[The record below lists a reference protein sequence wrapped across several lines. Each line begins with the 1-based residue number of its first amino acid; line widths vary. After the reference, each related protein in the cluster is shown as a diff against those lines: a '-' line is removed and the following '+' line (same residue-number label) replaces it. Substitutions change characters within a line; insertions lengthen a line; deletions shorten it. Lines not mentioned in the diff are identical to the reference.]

1 VWKPVR
7 WTFKGSA
14 VKVFQHTQLTFGA
27 FLCNG
32 QVKTLEKEERTMKVF
47 LWIAF
52 LILIAVTIFAVQNS
66 AAPLITIK
74 FLLWEFK
81 TSLVY
86 TVLGSIGLGILFI
99 LLFWVPRALRA
110 SFRSKKSNHEIPST

>member
-1 VWKPVR
+1 
-7 WTFKGSA
+7 
-14 VKVFQHTQLTFGA
+14 
-27 FLCNG
+27 
-32 QVKTLEKEERTMKVF
+32 MKIF

-52 LILIAVTIFAVQNS
+52 LILIAVAIFAVQNS

-86 TVLGSIGLGILFI
+86 TILGSIGLGILFT
-99 LLFWVPRALRA
+99 LLFWIPRALRA